1 VTGDEALKRLRT
13 LAQARAFGRH
23 VGSDRLIQ
31 AALAHWPADQVVDG
45 SLDPAAGADL
55 IRAEVAMDLDYPDEL
70 EPVVQAALR
79 LADRDENG
87 GVPLEQLREDA
98 FREFRALAGRRGP
111 GPDA

>member
-1 VTGDEALKRLRT
+1 VRSGGTPAPT
-13 LAQARAFGRH
+13 AAQW
-23 VGSDRLIQ
+23 
-31 AALAHWPADQVVDG
+31 ALAHWPADQVVDG

-55 IRAEVAMDLDYPDEL
+55 IRAEVAMDLDYPDEP

-79 LADRDENG
+79 LADRDENW